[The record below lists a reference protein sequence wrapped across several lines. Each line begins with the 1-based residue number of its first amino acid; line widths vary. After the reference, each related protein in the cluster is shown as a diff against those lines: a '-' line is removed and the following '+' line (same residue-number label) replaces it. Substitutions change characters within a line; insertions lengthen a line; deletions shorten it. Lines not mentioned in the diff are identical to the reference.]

1 MTHVLKQFH
10 LQSEEQT
17 KALGTSLSGIIRRGN
32 CILLKGQIGAGK
44 STLARAFIRA
54 RLGQDTEVPSPTFT
68 LVQVYDDAE
77 CEIWHSD
84 LYRLGDA
91 HEAVEL
97 GLIDALGEQICLIEW
112 PELLR
117 DLVPNDAL
125 TIEMSV
131 EESGHLAVLTGDGA
145 WQHRIERLVY

>member
-1 MTHVLKQFH
+1 MMHKSKILH
-10 LQSEEQT
+10 LRSEEKT
-17 KALGTSLSGIIRRGN
+17 KALGAALSGVTRRGD

-77 CEIWHSD
+77 CEIWHTD

-91 HEAVEL
+91 QEAVEI
-97 GLIDALGEQICLIEW
+97 GLIDAMGEQICLIEW
-112 PELLR
+112 PELLNELAP
-117 DLVPNDAL
+117 DNAL
-125 TIEMSV
+125 TIEMAA
-131 EESGHLAVLTGDGA
+131 EGSGHMAVLTGDGT
-145 WQHRIERLVY
+145 WPVRIEQLVY